1 MKLRSWALPQVVYSG
16 AVEDGGAPSA
26 APSPGADAG
35 AGGGGGS
42 EAVATPASNADR
54 MGLEPKIEEIFN
66 FDPFEAEQAPA
77 PAPAAEA
84 APVAEV
90 APPAPSTPPPP
101 APQAELAQVVQDLR
115 QTVQEL
121 PRAMAPPPQPQSA
134 PQEDAW
140 IPRDGE
146 RALNY
151 VDVMGQVP
159 EAVYAGIRSENP
171 AEQKAA
177 VSQLMG
183 IGMHVAHRLATKQAV
198 EQVRREMSQILPQF
212 VNEQLR
218 TYDTMQRVYQDFY
231 GKFPALSAPHF
242 RGIVQQEAVKLSQ
255 QLGVSGWTPEFRDR
269 LGEHVIGVLRGA
281 VPQAVVPQAAP
292 ATQAMGATA
301 RPVMANGSRDPS
313 QEMAELL
320 GF

>member
-1 MKLRSWALPQVVYSG
+1 MKLRETMRVVYSG
-16 AVEDGGAPSA
+16 TVEGGGEAAPSA
-26 APSPGADAG
+26 APTSGADAG

-66 FDPFEAEQAPA
+66 FDPFEAEPAPTQPAVETAPA
-77 PAPAAEA
+77 TETI
-84 APVAEV
+84 
-90 APPAPSTPPPP
+90 PPAPPTPPPPP

-121 PRAMAPPPQPQSA
+121 PRAMAPQPQAA

-171 AEQKAA
+171 VEQKAA
-177 VSQLMG
+177 VAQLMG

-198 EQVRREMSQILPQF
+198 EQVRREMTQILPQF